1 MTKGENDMKRSLLL
15 TIVVLLVLSVFSS
28 VAAEGELREITYVLP
43 RTAEVLEDT
52 PFWVAQNLGYLA
64 EEGLTLKMEQAFGT
78 TDLKM
83 VATGQADFAAPGPSF
98 ILAGIEEGLPIKVVS
113 AYDAINMCVLNN
125 SKVQTWD
132 DMKGAVEK
140 YGKKLTVAL
149 GDASWEMLVTPTLV
163 AAGVDPVKDIEWVV
177 AGENRYIQVAEGKLD
192 MLFTWPGEAW
202 QLIGQG
208 YDFKYIDGDDVLKT
222 NSNSIITNLDLI
234 KNEPEVVQ
242 GFVTAL
248 AKSIYFVKYNPE
260 AAAAVSCNQWPNID
274 VTWTAALYVQQGRA
288 YQMFGAPG
296 GPDEQKLLDNIGF
309 SWEDKWMLN
318 VKVAKESGV
327 IKTDLTADQ
336 IFTNEFFDNT
346 WDRAKVEADADS
358 YDVASAKARY
368 KAE

>member
-1 MTKGENDMKRSLLL
+1 MKKS
-15 TIVVLLVLSVFSS
+15 LVLTLVALMVFCF
-28 VAAEGELREITYVLP
+28 VTGAAAEELRTITYVLP

-64 EEGLTLKMEQAFGT
+64 EEGLDLKMEQAFGT

-83 VATGQADFAAPGPSF
+83 VATGNADFAAPGPSF
-98 ILAGIEEGLPIKVVS
+98 TLAGIEQGLPIKVVS
-113 AYDAINMCVLNN
+113 AYDAINIWGMCVLSN
-125 SKVQTWD
+125 SKVQTWA
-132 DMKGAVEK
+132 DMQDAAQK

-163 AAGVDPVKDIEWVV
+163 AAGVDPVEDIEWVV
-177 AGENRYIQVAEGKLD
+177 AGENRYIQVSEGKLD

-208 YDFKYIDGDDVLKT
+208 YDFKYIDGDEVLKT

-242 GFVTAL
+242 GFVTAM

-274 VTWTAALYVQQGRA
+274 VTWKAAVYVQQGRA
-288 YQMFGAPG
+288 YQMFGAAG
-296 GPDEQKLLDNIGF
+296 GADEQKLLDNIGF
-309 SWEDKWMLN
+309 SWEDKWLLN

-327 IKTDLTADQ
+327 ISADIPADK

-346 WDRAKVEADADS
+346 WDKAAVEADADA
-358 YDVASAKARY
+358 YDVESAKARY